1 MKELL
6 ALSMIHEEHTVF
18 HIALKPDGSL
28 QDSMCVPLQFD
39 NSDLLRILL
48 QTDRLGGKIHD
59 VNQSE
64 GYFFMYDNNKKKPF
78 PSVMIWKYVF
88 RGAMRYIVDIEGS
101 DLSIIP
107 YAEKEFL
114 R

>member
-28 QDSMCVPLQFD
+28 QDIMCVPLQFD

-64 GYFFMYDNNKKKPF
+64 GYFFMYDGLHIQRQNHLHRHF
-78 PSVMIWKYVF
+78 FCCIICLLILFHGS
-88 RGAMRYIVDIEGS
+88 YIIQQKT
-101 DLSIIP
+101 
-107 YAEKEFL
+107 EKFE
-114 R
+114 